1 MVRQRGERGRA
12 LSDGS
17 RAPQTNF
24 GRHRDTYRLSAQ
36 QSRING
42 WTWKTPSFN
51 LPTKAH
57 MEQTTTFLPLLLFS
71 FLTVS
76 KREGLIY
83 GSLLLC
89 LIRITIS
96 NFTIALIYVTTPRQL
111 QSCREIMTQ
120 SFRVGSCGPIFL
132 QGDAWRLFFD
142 FVSDF
147 ASIFTFK
154 LKSANFGPLGC
165 RLGELYIQN
174 SLPWLPQICLG
185 TCWSSFNGFCDIG
198 FIAEK

>member
-1 MVRQRGERGRA
+1 MPINPMKQMVRQRGERGRA

-36 QSRING
+36 QSGING

-51 LPTKAH
+51 LQTKAH

-96 NFTIALIYVTTPRQL
+96 SFTIAIIYVTTPRQL
-111 QSCREIMTQ
+111 QLCREIMI
-120 SFRVGSCGPIFL
+120 PL
-132 QGDAWRLFFD
+132 P
-142 FVSDF
+142 
-147 ASIFTFK
+147 
-154 LKSANFGPLGC
+154 KSLLTKRQRAEQTETP
-165 RLGELYIQN
+165 RHVKGEVQ
-174 SLPWLPQICLG
+174 
-185 TCWSSFNGFCDIG
+185 
-198 FIAEK
+198 